1 MCYQDKR
8 LDGGDHWSRSIP
20 NTDRF
25 WTLVDQLS
33 KKLDSEMLPLSGENA
48 GSWTQGGEHLFS
60 GIASTPD
67 NRVSQRDIKCA
78 LEDMGIGD
86 HFKDALPCRMNAL
99 YGPGQRSRSEK
110 EHMND
115 LQNYRGLADEWWFV
129 PITGGVIKH
138 LEAMLKPESKENLM
152 RAHKHFALLVQEDP
166 WELRYDIMK
175 QGRLSKGDNPVEL
188 ERQLTKFGEQIKVGY
203 HATATN
209 RLPQILKEGFAVGP
223 NYCRDAQGI
232 HSELRQHAECLKTY
246 TTYTS
251 KYCQSKPGYLIA
263 TILTSHLDLQFTT
276 RTGAGSGNQRHQRV
290 TKKGAIM
297 PTGLIIHIIHPSRL
311 RERSCGNLYRM
322 PLEEFESRQINIQAW
337 HDWKEAQRV
346 KAEKQRLLDKTREA
360 AWREKEGLPPI
371 VEVDDR
377 EYSEP
382 IDRLQPGLLVD
393 GRPLNPTARH
403 PDEIVYPGG
412 PSQGSQRA
420 GTILGT
426 SVAALTTNPALE
438 MIAERPSQA
447 AQEGISAA
455 EPFSI
460 LRGPVGVAHLSRVEH
475 RENIGSYTSASH
487 GGVMTV
493 VHGTVGHQRFAMDRS
508 SGAGHDQ
515 PPPPKA
521 SRTAEPKATSSAVVA
536 RLIDPND
543 PVVYDLWQNPGVQ
556 YRNAEAWRM
565 YDNDMCA
572 YHMLQELEGRAARD
586 DDLGIHNEFPGLRPW
601 QRIPPVPP
609 RRENVQQSSTSSAGQ
624 TSRLVGDQSHNPEES
639 REPPREDEE
648 LG

>member
-1 MCYQDKR
+1 
-8 LDGGDHWSRSIP
+8 
-20 NTDRF
+20 
-25 WTLVDQLS
+25 
-33 KKLDSEMLPLSGENA
+33 
-48 GSWTQGGEHLFS
+48 
-60 GIASTPD
+60 
-67 NRVSQRDIKCA
+67 
-78 LEDMGIGD
+78 
-86 HFKDALPCRMNAL
+86 
-99 YGPGQRSRSEK
+99 
-110 EHMND
+110 
-115 LQNYRGLADEWWFV
+115 
-129 PITGGVIKH
+129 
-138 LEAMLKPESKENLM
+138 
-152 RAHKHFALLVQEDP
+152 
-166 WELRYDIMK
+166 
-175 QGRLSKGDNPVEL
+175 
-188 ERQLTKFGEQIKVGY
+188 
-203 HATATN
+203 
-209 RLPQILKEGFAVGP
+209 
-223 NYCRDAQGI
+223 
-232 HSELRQHAECLKTY
+232 
-246 TTYTS
+246 
-251 KYCQSKPGYLIA
+251 
-263 TILTSHLDLQFTT
+263 
-276 RTGAGSGNQRHQRV
+276 
-290 TKKGAIM
+290 M

-311 RERSCGNLYRM
+311 RDRSCGNLYRM

-393 GRPLNPTARH
+393 GRPLSPTARH

-447 AQEGISAA
+447 VQNV
-455 EPFSI
+455 P
-460 LRGPVGVAHLSRVEH
+460 RG
-475 RENIGSYTSASH
+475 NIGSYTSASH
-487 GGVMTV
+487 AGVMTV

-572 YHMLQELEGRAARD
+572 YHMLQELEARAARD

-609 RRENVQQSSTSSAGQ
+609 RRENVQQSSTSSAGHI
-624 TSRLVGDQSHNPEES
+624 SRPVGDQSHNPEES
-639 REPPREDEE
+639 REPPRGDEE